1 MVCTDGSALVT
12 AGASEDTGSRDT
24 DGDEGPPRPFQLESY
39 ADLLSFPPIRNTLA
53 SSPGTATPVIDAI
66 VVPTIRSP
74 EHLTSAV
81 ELARSARC
89 QLIVLYTHDFPSGL
103 APVLARVKQDR
114 VTLLALRSGAAHHLL
129 DLAADLPQT
138 QISAAALDISRKR
151 NLGLLIGRAC
161 GWRRMLFLDDD
172 IRSLSTMKLGSAASL
187 LDQYPVAG
195 LQVSSYPDASVV
207 GHARRLSRLAGRR
220 QMLFISGGS
229 LLVNPQ
235 LLQGFFPPVYHED
248 WLCIINHLKRG
259 EVAIGGQVGQL
270 NYQPFTTA
278 QRARHEEF
286 GEILASGLL
295 WLVHANKRTGS
306 TVLSADDHEYW
317 RRATK
322 ESFWVEVLAQRA
334 MLLDSIV
341 ERLESTFQRDSE
353 VSPLKSVEAAQLR
366 LGELSPGEFVSFMEK
381 WLVNLSLWRIKF
393 ANIRRSDSIAKAVI
407 ELGLAHVVRTYE
419 ADRGTVRSAVVRR
432 LAEVRAA
439 SATRAGTAITGLVR
453 KIRDATVS
461 GIHSGKAGEGETA
474 LPAWSAGHDR
484 GPRLSRFVLSRGAGG
499 RVQGPPARADQAEY
513 EDGGAAGG
521 QQQPVGMGGRHEP
534 GR

>member
-1 MVCTDGSALVT
+1 VIAAAAD
-12 AGASEDTGSRDT
+12 DTESRDA
-24 DGDEGPPRPFQLESY
+24 DREPPRPFQLESY
-39 ADLLSFPPIRNTLA
+39 AGLLHFPTIPNGARNKTA
-53 SSPGTATPVIDAI
+53 GSPGTATPVIDAI
-66 VVPTIRSP
+66 IVPTIRSS

-161 GWRRMLFLDDD
+161 GWKRMLFLDDD
-172 IRSLSTMKLGSAASL
+172 IRSLSAMKLGSAASL

-248 WLCIINHLKRG
+248 WLCIIDHLKRG
-259 EVAIGGQVGQL
+259 QVAIGGQVGQL
-270 NYQPFTTA
+270 RYQPFTTA

-295 WLVHANKRTGS
+295 WLVQANKRTDS
-306 TVLSADDHEYW
+306 MPPSADDKEYW

-341 ERLESTFQRDSE
+341 ERLESTFQVDSE
-353 VSPLKSVEAAQLR
+353 VSPLKSVEAAQVR

-381 WLVNLSLWRIKF
+381 WLVNLSIWRIKF
-393 ANIRRSDSIAKAVI
+393 ANIRRSDSVAKAVT

-419 ADRGTVRSAVVRR
+419 ADRSTVRSAAVRW
-432 LAEVRAA
+432 LAGVRAA
-439 SATRAGTAITGLVR
+439 SSARAGTAITGLAR
-453 KIRDATVS
+453 KVRDAAVS
-461 GIHSGKAGEGETA
+461 GKHSGKAGEGEDQTA
-474 LPAWSAGHDR
+474 LPTWSAGHD
-484 GPRLSRFVLSRGAGG
+484 GGLRLRRFVLSRGAGG
-499 RVQGPPARADQAEY
+499 RVQCPPARADQAED
-513 EDGGAAGG
+513 EDDGAAGS
-521 QQQPVGMGGRHEP
+521 QQEPVGMGGREKP
-534 GR
+534 GS